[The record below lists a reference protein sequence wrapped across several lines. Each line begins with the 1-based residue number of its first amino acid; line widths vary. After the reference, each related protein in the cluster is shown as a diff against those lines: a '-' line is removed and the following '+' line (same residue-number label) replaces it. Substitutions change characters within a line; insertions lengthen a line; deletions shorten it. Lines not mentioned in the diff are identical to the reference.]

1 MLKALTQMDEEKMGY
16 ISLEE
21 RMACGVGACYACVCK
36 KKKKDKNKDDYS
48 RVCYDGPVYLAS
60 DVEIE

>member
-1 MLKALTQMDEEKMGY
+1 VISDTLKAQGY
-16 ISLEE
+16 GEIE
-21 RMACGVGACYACVCK
+21 
-36 KKKKDKNKDDYS
+36 KDKNKDDYS